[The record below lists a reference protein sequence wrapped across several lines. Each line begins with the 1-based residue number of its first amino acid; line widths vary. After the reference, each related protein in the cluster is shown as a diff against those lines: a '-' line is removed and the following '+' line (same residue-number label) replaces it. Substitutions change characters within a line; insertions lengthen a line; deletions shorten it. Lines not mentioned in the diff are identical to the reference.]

1 MSFFSSFLYYISFDV
16 YVWPRMVSWC
26 CDCCVHSAA
35 LRRSSDN
42 VESAHARTDV
52 VYTAFLFFIAHL
64 FCCTSSLSM
73 SLSLSRFSVC
83 LFTLYDFG
91 DVCFPL
97 LIVVINDIVTAFL
110 LHIIRKWKSL
120 SSPSL
125 LFLILIFTA
134 VYVAVPDAAAVLSR
148 RQVLLIMS
156 AS

>member
-1 MSFFSSFLYYISFDV
+1 MIVVSIQQLYVEVPTTSRVHMHAQMLFIPPFSFSSLIY
-16 YVWPRMVSWC
+16 
-26 CDCCVHSAA
+26 SAA
-35 LRRSSDN
+35 LL
-42 VESAHARTDV
+42 
-52 VYTAFLFFIAHL
+52 LFQ
-64 FCCTSSLSM
+64 C
-73 SLSLSRFSVC
+73 LSLPRFSVC